1 MAHVGYLKVAL
12 HKTSKNDKPFLSL
25 LVLKTPEDEEGQWMT
40 LWDTEYHGIADFA
53 SDDEPPK
60 VVYEAKESNG
70 FVTCT
75 RIRLDSEAEQE
86 AIHEAV
92 ESVAKPT
99 GDIDRSALLT
109 KRAELLRSMEA
120 LAIELAGVKQALA
133 GEDCPF

>member
-1 MAHVGYLKVAL
+1 MAHVGYLKVAIS
-12 HKTSKNDKPFLSL
+12 KTSKKDKPFLSL

-86 AIHEAV
+86 AIHDAV

-99 GDIDRSALLT
+99 GDTEALKNAIDLAEIGVEQAQLGIA
-109 KRAELLRSMEA
+109 RAKEA
-120 LAIELAGVKQALA
+120 LAELV
-133 GEDCPF
+133 PF

>member
-99 GDIDRSALLT
+99 GDTEALKNAIDLAEIGVEQAQLGIA
-109 KRAELLRSMEA
+109 RAKEA
-120 LAIELAGVKQALA
+120 LAELV
-133 GEDCPF
+133 PF